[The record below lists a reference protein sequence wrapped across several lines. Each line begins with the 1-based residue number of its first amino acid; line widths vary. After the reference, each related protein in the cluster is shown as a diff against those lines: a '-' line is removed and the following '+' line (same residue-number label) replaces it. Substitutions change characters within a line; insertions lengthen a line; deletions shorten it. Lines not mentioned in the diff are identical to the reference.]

1 MDAFG
6 KALGNLQVTVVQ
18 ATSSAVTTV
27 SSSCVQVVDNL
38 HGNNVASTTHKT
50 INAVSTSI
58 DTICESIG
66 LQRR

>member
-38 HGNNVASTTHKT
+38 HGNNVASTTHNT